1 MCPPSVV
8 GKFLQVLSGP
18 CRTLAPLAI
27 EAGSFG
33 QICIRSRSI
42 GVFAAY
48 GEAVADIDRSRRIA
62 ADSQFV
68 WDVLADFGS
77 ISSWADNIDH
87 SCILNQGSEP
97 VGTTRR
103 VQIGRNALVETITEF
118 DTTRALASDVEG
130 LPKHVRRFNNRWSLR
145 PVANGGTI
153 VTLTSTVEIGSG
165 PMRKLAERAVC
176 RVQVRQSDIMLA
188 GLANRLEKP
197 RD

>member
-1 MCPPSVV
+1 
-8 GKFLQVLSGP
+8 
-18 CRTLAPLAI
+18 
-27 EAGSFG
+27 
-33 QICIRSRSI
+33 
-42 GVFAAY
+42 
-48 GEAVADIDRSRRIA
+48 VADIDRSRSIA
-62 ADSQFV
+62 ADPQSV

-87 SCILNQGSEP
+87 SCILNQSSEP
-97 VGTTRR
+97 IGTTRR

-118 DTTRALASDVEG
+118 DTTRALGYDVDG
-130 LPKHVRRFNNRWSLR
+130 LPKRVRRFNNRWSLR
-145 PVANGGTI
+145 PAANGGTV

>member
-1 MCPPSVV
+1 MPSPASLASFSRDRSAA
-8 GKFLQVLSGP
+8 GHRDRKFRSD
-18 CRTLAPLAI
+18 C
-27 EAGSFG
+27 S
-33 QICIRSRSI
+33 RSRSV
-42 GVFAAY
+42 GFYAAY
-48 GEAVADIDRSRRIA
+48 GEAVADIDRNRRIT
-62 ADSQFV
+62 ADPQAV

-87 SCILNQGSEP
+87 SCILNQGREP
-97 VGTTRR
+97 IGTTRR

-118 DTTRALASDVEG
+118 DTTRALAYDVEG

-145 PVANGGTI
+145 PVAYGGTL

-165 PMRKLAERAVC
+165 PIRKLAERAVC

-188 GLANRLEKP
+188 GLANRLERT